1 VTGTV
6 TPEVMSTDVDVVRV
20 PVGDAPVAVM
30 RQVVPGTALVGM
42 VIVTVKPPVVP
53 AVTVSVSSP
62 HRFSVTVAPGLYPV
76 PVKVIVPPG
85 GADPEL
91 EVKPPQFVAYGQ
103 LAAAAADP

>member
-6 TPEVMSTDVDVVRV
+6 TPEVMSTDVDVVSV

-42 VIVTVKPPVVP
+42 
-53 AVTVSVSSP
+53 VSVSSP